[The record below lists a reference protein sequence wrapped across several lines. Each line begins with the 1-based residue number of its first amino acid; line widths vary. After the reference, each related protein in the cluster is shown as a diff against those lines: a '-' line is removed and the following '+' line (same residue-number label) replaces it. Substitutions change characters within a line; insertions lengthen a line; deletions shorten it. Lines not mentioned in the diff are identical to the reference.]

1 MIRLLA
7 KFFIKNPKDYTN
19 SEVREKYGVLSG
31 IVGIFLNLILFGAK
45 LFAGIICGAVSIMAD
60 AFNNLTDA
68 GSSVISLVGFKI
80 SSKPVD
86 EDHPFGHG
94 RMEYVSGL
102 VVAIIIMFVGFE
114 LFSSSIDKI
123 LNPEEMEFSIAVL
136 VILILAVLTKL
147 YMFLYN
153 YSYGK
158 KINSVS
164 LKATAY
170 DSVSDCVSTSV
181 VLIGFIISPYLPFA
195 IDGYIGLLVALFIFY
210 TGIKSLKETV
220 NVLLGEKP
228 DNELVLRV
236 EKFVL
241 GFDQRVLGLH
251 DLIIHN
257 YGISRNVISLHCE
270 VSAKEDINLIHDLI
284 DKIEEG
290 MAKEFNCLAVIHMDP
305 IVIDD
310 KKTNERKIMVLSL
323 IREINPD
330 LTIHDFRM
338 TDGDTHINFIFDVV
352 VPTGSKIKLKELE
365 NLIKQRV
372 KELDQRFNAV
382 VKAEYSFV

>member
-1 MIRLLA
+1 MIKLLA
-7 KFFIKNPKDYTN
+7 KIFIKNPKDYSN
-19 SEVREKYGVLSG
+19 AKVRENYGVLSG
-31 IVGIFLNLILFGAK
+31 ILGIVLNFILFGAK
-45 LFAGIICGAVSIMAD
+45 LFAGIVCGAVSIMAD

-102 VVAIIIMFVGFE
+102 VVAVIIMFVGFE

-123 LNPEEMEFSIAVL
+123 LNPDKVKFSVAVL

-153 YSYGK
+153 YSLGK

-170 DSVSDCVSTSV
+170 DSISDCVSTLV
-181 VLIGFIISPYLPFA
+181 VLVGFILAPHLPFA
-195 IDGYIGLLVALFIFY
+195 IDGYIGVLVALFIFY
-210 TGIKSLKETV
+210 TGIKSLKETI

-228 DNELVLRV
+228 DNEFVLRV
-236 EKFVL
+236 EKYIL
-241 GFDQRVLGLH
+241 NYDQRVLGLH
-251 DLIIHN
+251 DLIVHN
-257 YGISRNVISLHCE
+257 YGIGRNIISLHCE

-290 MAKEFNCLAVIHMDP
+290 LAKEFNCMAVIHMDP
-305 IVIDD
+305 IIVDD
-310 KKTNERKIMVLSL
+310 EKINQRKIMVLSL
-323 IREINPD
+323 IREIDPN

-338 TDGDTHINFIFDVV
+338 TDGDTHINLIFDVV
-352 VPTGSKIKLKELE
+352 APTGFKIKLKELE
-365 NLIKQRV
+365 SLIKQ
-372 KELDQRFNAV
+372 KIKAFDQRFNAV

>member
-1 MIRLLA
+1 MVKLLA
-7 KFFIKNPKDYTN
+7 KFFIKNPKDY
-19 SEVREKYGVLSG
+19 SDCKVREKYGVLTG
-31 IVGIFLNLILFGAK
+31 ILGIFLNLILFSAK

-102 VVAIIIMFVGFE
+102 VVAVIIMFVGFE

-123 LNPEEMEFSIAVL
+123 LNPEKVSFSVAVL

-170 DSVSDCVSTSV
+170 DSISDCVSTLV
-181 VLIGFIISPYLPFA
+181 VLIGFILSPHLPFA

-210 TGIKSLKETV
+210 TGFKSLKETI

-228 DNELVLRV
+228 DNEFVLKV

-241 GFDQRVLGLH
+241 NFDQRILGLH
-251 DLIIHN
+251 DLIVHN
-257 YGISRNVISLHCE
+257 YGISRNVISLHAE

-284 DKIEEG
+284 DKVEEG
-290 MAKEFNCLAVIHMDP
+290 LAKEFNCIAVIHMDP
-305 IVIDD
+305 IVVDD
-310 KKTNERKIMVLSL
+310 QKINERKIMVLSL
-323 IREINPD
+323 IREIDPD
-330 LTIHDFRM
+330 LSIHDFRM
-338 TDGDTHINFIFDVV
+338 TDGDTHINLIFDVV
-352 VPTGSKIKLKELE
+352 VPTGFKTKLKELE
-365 NLIKQRV
+365 NLIKQ
-372 KELDQRFNAV
+372 KIKNFDERFNAV
-382 VKAEYSFV
+382 IKAEYSYV